1 MLAMRKII
9 KRENIKGLDIP
20 EEMGEYVEII
30 ILPVEATT
38 EVEEEYFE
46 IITEDGKDI
55 RVPNWT
61 EEEWNYA
68 VLISLLN
75 SKEDDEDWEDVFEAR

>member
-68 VLISLLN
+68 VLSSLLN
-75 SKEDDEDWEDVFEAR
+75 SKEDNEDWEDIFESR

>member
-1 MLAMRKII
+1 MLAMKKII

-46 IITEDGKDI
+46 IITEDGRDI

-68 VLISLLN
+68 VLSSLLN
-75 SKEDDEDWEDVFEAR
+75 SKEDNEDWEDIFESR

>member
-9 KRENIKGLDIP
+9 KRENIKGIDIP
-20 EEMGEYVEII
+20 EEMGEYVEVI
-30 ILPVEATT
+30 ILPTEANT

-61 EEEWNYA
+61 EEEWNYV
-68 VLISLLN
+68 VLSSLLN

>member
-9 KRENIKGLDIP
+9 KRENIKGMDIP
-20 EEMGEYVEII
+20 EEMGEYVEVI
-30 ILPVEATT
+30 ILPTEANT
-38 EVEEEYFE
+38 EVEEGYFE
-46 IITEDGKDI
+46 IMTEDGKDI

-61 EEEWNYA
+61 EEEWNYV
-68 VLISLLN
+68 VLSSLLN

>member
-9 KRENIKGLDIP
+9 KRENIKGIDIP
-20 EEMGEYVEII
+20 EEMGEYVEVI
-30 ILPVEATT
+30 ILPTEANT
-38 EVEEEYFE
+38 EVEEGYFE
-46 IITEDGKDI
+46 IMTEDGKDI

-61 EEEWNYA
+61 EEEWNYV
-68 VLISLLN
+68 VLSSLLN